1 MIQKTFRTLLAP
13 LIAVAAFC
21 ACERQI
27 DFDYPPADMSVVFD
41 GQISNE
47 GVDVRISHTRPIG
60 TKGKGEPVGDAQV
73 WIADDE
79 GKEEQLVY
87 DDSRGCF
94 TSATG
99 LVGIPG
105 HTYQMRAIVD
115 GRQFEATSTM
125 QGAAVVDTVYFRWIK
140 AMSVKLY
147 FYYVKGRDP
156 RVNERQ
162 YALCRLMRGDE
173 LFRWTYRSGRGNVNG
188 IFEYDIVC
196 STQKEMDDGIDEDGK
211 IPLME
216 GDSISLELLTFDR
229 PAWEF
234 YQSLSS
240 SERTTANPVTNIK
253 GGEQGIFMPANI
265 TRPGTIVFN
274 KEKAFNER

>member
-1 MIQKTFRTLLAP
+1 
-13 LIAVAAFC
+13 
-21 ACERQI
+21 
-27 DFDYPPADMSVVFD
+27 
-41 GQISNE
+41 
-47 GVDVRISHTRPIG
+47 
-60 TKGKGEPVGDAQV
+60 
-73 WIADDE
+73 
-79 GKEEQLVY
+79 
-87 DDSRGCF
+87 
-94 TSATG
+94 
-99 LVGIPG
+99 
-105 HTYQMRAIVD
+105 
-115 GRQFEATSTM
+115 
-125 QGAAVVDTVYFRWIK
+125 
-140 AMSVKLY
+140 
-147 FYYVKGRDP
+147 
-156 RVNERQ
+156 
-162 YALCRLMRGDE
+162 MRGDE

-253 GGEQGIFMPANI
+253 GGAQGIFMAANI